1 MSRYFLFLI
10 ALFFYNFSLAQSI
23 VNTEKLFLDND
34 DGFAVSA
41 ELMGSSIKGNADVLL
56 VEYSLNFAY
65 KKAKNSFKLLSG
77 GEYINENKQV
87 ISNSIFSQLRYNYN
101 FSAKSR
107 LFAFTQIQSNA
118 ILLLEHRLLGG
129 AGFRQNIIEKKKDST
144 RTFKIDLSAGIM
156 QEEELLNRADLPE
169 TEKYYNNYT
178 RSVISLV
185 GVYEVT
191 DVFTIVNTTYL
202 QQYLKDFSD
211 YRLLN
216 ETNLMFSINEWLSV
230 SLDLEYRFD
239 SDPPSI
245 LKDTDFNTNFGL
257 VFSL

>member
-1 MSRYFLFLI
+1 MHRYFLSFISL
-10 ALFFYNFSLAQSI
+10 LFYNFSVAQSI
-23 VNTEKLFLDND
+23 VNTEKLFINND
-34 DGFAVSA
+34 DGFAVSS
-41 ELMGSSIKGNADVLL
+41 ELMGSSIQGNAEVLL

-77 GEYINENKQV
+77 GEYINESRQV
-87 ISNSIFSQLRYNYN
+87 VSNSIFSQLRYNYN

-107 LFAFTQIQSNA
+107 LFAFAQVQSNA

-129 AGFRQNIIEKKKDST
+129 AGFRQNIIEKKKDTT
-144 RTFKIDLSAGIM
+144 RVFKIDLSVGIM
-156 QEEELLNRADLPE
+156 QEEELLNRTDLPVA
-169 TEKYYNNYT
+169 EKYYTNYT
-178 RSVISLV
+178 RSVISIV

-202 QQYLKDFSD
+202 QKYIKDFSD

-216 ETNLMFSINEWLSV
+216 ETNLMFSINELLSV

-239 SDPPSI
+239 SDPPST
-245 LKDTDFNTNFGL
+245 LKDTDFNTNFGF

>member
-1 MSRYFLFLI
+1 MYRYFLSFISL
-10 ALFFYNFSLAQSI
+10 LFYNFSVAQSI
-23 VNTEKLFLDND
+23 VNTEKLFINND
-34 DGFAVSA
+34 DGFAVSS
-41 ELMGSSIKGNADVLL
+41 ELMGSSIQGNAEVLL

-77 GEYINENKQV
+77 GEYINESRQV
-87 ISNSIFSQLRYNYN
+87 VSNSIFSQLRYNYN

-107 LFAFTQIQSNA
+107 LFAFAQVQSNA

-129 AGFRQNIIEKKKDST
+129 AGFRQNIIEKKKDTT
-144 RTFKIDLSAGIM
+144 RVFKIDLSVGIM
-156 QEEELLNRADLPE
+156 QEEELLNRTDLPVA
-169 TEKYYNNYT
+169 EKYYTNYT
-178 RSVISLV
+178 RSVISIV

-202 QQYLKDFSD
+202 QKYIKDFSD

-216 ETNLMFSINEWLSV
+216 ETNLMFSINEMLSV

-239 SDPPSI
+239 SDPPST

>member
-1 MSRYFLFLI
+1 MYRYFLSFISL
-10 ALFFYNFSLAQSI
+10 LFYNFSVAQSI
-23 VNTEKLFLDND
+23 VNTEKLFINND
-34 DGFAVSA
+34 DGFAVSS
-41 ELMGSSIKGNADVLL
+41 ELMGSSIQGNAEVLL

-77 GEYINENKQV
+77 GEYINESRQV
-87 ISNSIFSQLRYNYN
+87 VSNSIFSQLRYNYN

-107 LFAFTQIQSNA
+107 LFAFAQVQSNA

-129 AGFRQNIIEKKKDST
+129 AGFRQNIIEKKKDTT
-144 RTFKIDLSAGIM
+144 RVFKIDLSVGIM
-156 QEEELLNRADLPE
+156 QEEELLNRTDLPVA
-169 TEKYYNNYT
+169 EKYYTNYT
-178 RSVISLV
+178 RSVISIV

-202 QQYLKDFSD
+202 QKYIKDFSD

-216 ETNLMFSINEWLSV
+216 ETNLMFSINEMLSV

-239 SDPPSI
+239 SDPPST
-245 LKDTDFNTNFGL
+245 LKDTDFNTNFGF

>member
-1 MSRYFLFLI
+1 MYRYFLSFISL
-10 ALFFYNFSLAQSI
+10 LFYNFSVAQSI
-23 VNTEKLFLDND
+23 VNTEKLFINND
-34 DGFAVSA
+34 DGFAVSS
-41 ELMGSSIKGNADVLL
+41 ELMGSSIQGNAEVLL

-77 GEYINENKQV
+77 GEYINESRQV
-87 ISNSIFSQLRYNYN
+87 VSNSIFSQLRYNYN

-107 LFAFTQIQSNA
+107 LFAFAQVQSNA

-129 AGFRQNIIEKKKDST
+129 AGFRQNIIEKKKDTT
-144 RTFKIDLSAGIM
+144 RVFKIDLSVGIM
-156 QEEELLNRADLPE
+156 QEEELLNRTDLPVA
-169 TEKYYNNYT
+169 EKYYTNYT
-178 RSVISLV
+178 RSVISIV

-202 QQYLKDFSD
+202 QKYIKDFSD

-216 ETNLMFSINEWLSV
+216 ETNLMFSINELLSV

-239 SDPPSI
+239 SDPPST
-245 LKDTDFNTNFGL
+245 LKDTDFNTNFGF

>member
-1 MSRYFLFLI
+1 MYRYFLSFISL
-10 ALFFYNFSLAQSI
+10 LFYNFSVAQSI
-23 VNTEKLFLDND
+23 VNTEKLFINND
-34 DGFAVSA
+34 DGFAVSS
-41 ELMGSSIKGNADVLL
+41 ELMGSSIQGNAEVLL

-77 GEYINENKQV
+77 GEYINESRQV
-87 ISNSIFSQLRYNYN
+87 VSNSIFSQLRYNYN

-107 LFAFTQIQSNA
+107 FFAFAQVQSNA

-129 AGFRQNIIEKKKDST
+129 AGFRQNIIEKKKDTT
-144 RTFKIDLSAGIM
+144 RVFKIDLSVGIM
-156 QEEELLNRADLPE
+156 QEEELLNRTDLPVA
-169 TEKYYNNYT
+169 EKYYTNYT
-178 RSVISLV
+178 RSVISIV

-202 QQYLKDFSD
+202 QKYIKDFSD

-216 ETNLMFSINEWLSV
+216 ETNLMFSINELLSV

-239 SDPPSI
+239 SDPPST
-245 LKDTDFNTNFGL
+245 LKDTDFNTNFGF

>member
-1 MSRYFLFLI
+1 MYRYFLSFISL
-10 ALFFYNFSLAQSI
+10 LFYNFSVAQSI
-23 VNTEKLFLDND
+23 VNTEKLFINND
-34 DGFAVSA
+34 DGFAVSS
-41 ELMGSSIKGNADVLL
+41 ELMGSSIQGNAEVLL

-77 GEYINENKQV
+77 GEYINESRQV
-87 ISNSIFSQLRYNYN
+87 VSNSIFSQLRYNYN

-107 LFAFTQIQSNA
+107 LFAFAQVQSNA
-118 ILLLEHRLLGG
+118 ILLLEHTLLGG
-129 AGFRQNIIEKKKDST
+129 AGFRQNIIEKKKDTT
-144 RTFKIDLSAGIM
+144 RVFKIDLSVGIM
-156 QEEELLNRADLPE
+156 QEEELLNRTDLPVA
-169 TEKYYNNYT
+169 EKYYTNYT
-178 RSVISLV
+178 RSVISIV

-202 QQYLKDFSD
+202 QKYIKDFSD

-216 ETNLMFSINEWLSV
+216 ETNLMFSINEMLSV

-239 SDPPSI
+239 SDPPST
-245 LKDTDFNTNFGL
+245 LKDTDFNTNFGF

>member
-1 MSRYFLFLI
+1 MNRYFLFFI
-10 ALFFYNFSLAQSI
+10 ALLFYNFSVAQSI
-23 VNTEKLFLDND
+23 VNTEKLFIDNE
-34 DGFAVSA
+34 DGFAVSS
-41 ELMGSSIKGNADVLL
+41 ELMGSSIQGNAEVLL

-77 GEYINENKQV
+77 GEYINEDNQTV
-87 ISNSIFSQLRYNYN
+87 SNSLFSQIRNNYN

-107 LFAFTQIQSNA
+107 LFAFAQVQSNA

-129 AGFRQNIIEKKKDST
+129 AGFRQNIIEKKKDTT
-144 RTFKIDLSAGIM
+144 RVFKIDLSAGIM
-156 QEEELLNRADLPE
+156 QEEELLNRTDLPVA
-169 TEKYYNNYT
+169 EKYYTNYT
-178 RSVISLV
+178 RSVISIV

-202 QQYLKDFSD
+202 QKYIKDFSD

-216 ETNLMFSINEWLSV
+216 ETNLMFSINEMLSV

-239 SDPPSI
+239 SDPPST
-245 LKDTDFNTNFGL
+245 LKDTDFNTNFGF